1 MLNYL
6 HIENIAVIENT
17 ELELSNGFNVLTG
30 ETGAGKS
37 IVIDAINAVLGA
49 RTSRD
54 KIRSGCS
61 DAKVVAEFSQ
71 VDDAVNNLLLE
82 NGITPDESNNLL
94 IQRVLSA
101 DGKTAFRINGQP
113 STAAIVKEIGRCLI
127 NIHGQH
133 DNQSLLDPDKHC
145 YFLDKIAENS
155 QLIAEYY
162 EEFKLLNTIRRELKE
177 LEDDDEA
184 KARKIDLLQFQIE
197 EIKQAQIKAGEFEE
211 LKERQ
216 KQAHSLESSLK
227 ALKNAYISLVGDE
240 NAGALEQIGNAFKLI
255 EKLEFKETE
264 NLTQR
269 LGDILENATDISVE
283 IRNLNDRLASDEFNI
298 VEIEDRLDLISS
310 LMLKYGNS
318 EQKILDYLGDSE
330 KQLEKIRFS
339 DQRAAELEKE
349 LLDSQDRLIAFGKK
363 LTESRVNTA
372 LTFEKQVCEILEY
385 LDMPYVKFK
394 VDIKEGRY
402 TKNGC
407 DAVEFLISAN
417 AGESLKPLSKVA
429 SGGELSR
436 VMLAIKSVL
445 SDKDDVDTLI
455 FDEIDTGISGRA
467 ANKVAFQLKKV
478 AENRQVICVTH
489 LAQIAACAKNHL
501 LIEKTVSDDRT
512 YTTVTSLSYEKRI
525 DEISRIMSGT
535 EKTETTHNSAKE
547 LLDRSL

>member
-71 VDDAVNNLLLE
+71 VGDAVNNLLLE

-113 STAAIVKEIGRCLI
+113 STAAIVKEIGRYLI

-155 QLIAEYY
+155 QLISEYY

-240 NAGALEQIGNAFKLI
+240 NAGALEQIGNALKLI

-269 LGDILENATDISVE
+269 LGDILENATDISGE

-298 VEIEDRLDLISS
+298 EEIEDRLDLISS

-402 TKNGC
+402 TQNGC
-407 DAVEFLISAN
+407 DTVEFLISAN

-501 LIEKTVSDDRT
+501 LIEKNVSGERT

>member
-71 VDDAVNNLLLE
+71 VGDAVNNLLLE

-113 STAAIVKEIGRCLI
+113 STVAIVKEIGRYLI

-155 QLIAEYY
+155 QLIAQYY

-197 EIKQAQIKAGEFEE
+197 EIKQAQIKVGEFEE

-227 ALKNAYISLVGDE
+227 TLKNAYISLVGDE
-240 NAGALEQIGNAFKLI
+240 NAGALEQIGNALKLI

-298 VEIEDRLDLISS
+298 EEIEDRLDLISS

-330 KQLEKIRFS
+330 KQLEKFRFS

-407 DAVEFLISAN
+407 DTVEFLISAN

-501 LIEKTVSDDRT
+501 LIEKNVSGERT

>member
-71 VDDAVNNLLLE
+71 VGDAVNNLLLE

-113 STAAIVKEIGRCLI
+113 STAAIVKEIGRYLI

-240 NAGALEQIGNAFKLI
+240 NAGALEQIGNALKLI

-269 LGDILENATDISVE
+269 LGDILENAADISVE

>member
-71 VDDAVNNLLLE
+71 VGDAVNNLLLE

-113 STAAIVKEIGRCLI
+113 STAAIVKEVGRYLI

-216 KQAHSLESSLK
+216 KQARSLESSLK

-240 NAGALEQIGNAFKLI
+240 NAGALEQIGNALKLI

-264 NLTQR
+264 SLTQR

-283 IRNLNDRLASDEFNI
+283 IRSLNDRLASDEFNI
-298 VEIEDRLDLISS
+298 EEIEDRLDLISS

-318 EQKILDYLGDSE
+318 EQKILDYLFDSE

-407 DAVEFLISAN
+407 DTVEFLISAN

-501 LIEKTVSDDRT
+501 LIEKTVSGDRT

>member
-6 HIENIAVIENT
+6 HIENISVIENT

-71 VDDAVNNLLLE
+71 AGDAVNNLLLE

-113 STAAIVKEIGRCLI
+113 STAAIVKEIGRYLI

-155 QLIAEYY
+155 QLIAQYY

-197 EIKQAQIKAGEFEE
+197 EIKQAQIKAGEFEK

-240 NAGALEQIGNAFKLI
+240 NAGALEQIGNALKLI

-269 LGDILENATDISVE
+269 LGEILENATDISGE

-298 VEIEDRLDLISS
+298 EEIEDRLDLISS

-501 LIEKTVSDDRT
+501 LIEKNVSGERT

>member
-71 VDDAVNNLLLE
+71 VGDAVNNLLLE

-113 STAAIVKEIGRCLI
+113 STAAIVKEIGRYLI

-155 QLIAEYY
+155 QLISEYY

-240 NAGALEQIGNAFKLI
+240 NAGALEQIGNALKLI

-269 LGDILENATDISVE
+269 LGDILENATDISGE

-298 VEIEDRLDLISS
+298 EEIEDRLDLISS

-407 DAVEFLISAN
+407 DTVEFLISAN

-501 LIEKTVSDDRT
+501 LIEKNVSVERT

-535 EKTETTHNSAKE
+535 EKTVTTHNSAKE

>member
-71 VDDAVNNLLLE
+71 VGDAVNNLLLE

-113 STAAIVKEIGRCLI
+113 STAAIVKEVGRYLI

-216 KQAHSLESSLK
+216 KQARSLESSLK

-240 NAGALEQIGNAFKLI
+240 NAGALEQIGNALKLI
-255 EKLEFKETE
+255 ERLEFKETE
-264 NLTQR
+264 SLTQR

-283 IRNLNDRLASDEFNI
+283 IRSLNDRLASDEFNI
-298 VEIEDRLDLISS
+298 EEIEDRLDLISS

-318 EQKILDYLGDSE
+318 EQKILDYLFDSE

-407 DAVEFLISAN
+407 DTVEFLISAN

-501 LIEKTVSDDRT
+501 LIEKTVSGDRT

>member
-71 VDDAVNNLLLE
+71 VGDAVNNLLVE

-113 STAAIVKEIGRCLI
+113 STAAIVKEIGRYLI

-155 QLIAEYY
+155 QLIVEYY

-197 EIKQAQIKAGEFEE
+197 EIKQAQIKVGEFEE

-240 NAGALEQIGNAFKLI
+240 NAGALEQIGNALKLI

-269 LGDILENATDISVE
+269 LGDILENATDISGE

-407 DAVEFLISAN
+407 DTVEFLISAN